1 MVVNGLNDA
10 AGIQAKRN
18 MSVLRVEST
27 YFMTL
32 IAKGAHKPAEGAMVP
47 NCPNTFWV
55 KCWRYEGEVLMVLG
69 RIATLSHRWR
79 HCSASMLS
87 AELAI
92 LQSQPNRK
100 ISFQL
105 PSIISLTTSNPQLRA
120 GQCDRSN
127 ALVLCNL

>member
-1 MVVNGLNDA
+1 VVVNGLNDA

-18 MSVLRVEST
+18 MSILRVEST

-55 KCWRYEGEVLMVLG
+55 KCWRCEGEVLMG
-69 RIATLSHRWR
+69 TIATLSHRWR
-79 HCSASMLS
+79 RCSASMIS

-92 LQSQPNRK
+92 L
-100 ISFQL
+100 
-105 PSIISLTTSNPQLRA
+105 
-120 GQCDRSN
+120 
-127 ALVLCNL
+127 